1 MSETVR
7 ILALSGSLR
16 RGSFNTAAL
25 RACRELAPQQARIE
39 IAPLREI
46 PLYDEDLRERTGF
59 PAPVDG
65 LREQIRAADAL
76 LIATPE
82 YNYSVPGVLKNA
94 IDWISRPPNQPFADK
109 PAAVF
114 SVSPGI
120 TGGIRAQWALK
131 PVLSG
136 LGALVLPRPEVAI
149 GDARTKFDDAGVL
162 ADEATRERLST
173 FLRAFVN
180 WIERLRAG
188 GAHQKAQAP

>member
-25 RACRELAPQQARIE
+25 RACCELAPQQVRIE
-39 IAPLREI
+39 IAPLRDI

-59 PAPVDG
+59 PAPVDR
-65 LREQIRAADAL
+65 LREQIRAAAGL

-82 YNYSVPGVLKNA
+82 YNHSFSGVLKNA